1 MLKIWGRDNSV
12 NVEKVLWAC
21 EEMQIAYERVDA
33 GGQFGIVDTPDYR
46 ALNPNGLVPTVEV
59 DGLVLWESNAIVR
72 HLAAKH
78 SPGNLWPDD
87 LAIRVDGD
95 RWMDWMNSMF
105 WPGFRPLFWNLV
117 RTPPDRRDAQ
127 ATEASRARSAEM
139 LGHLDAHLSNRTYIA
154 GDSFTVGDI
163 PMGCAIWRWMSLPIE
178 RPEYPALERWFDTL
192 CDRQPYQ
199 KVVMKPLT

>member
-21 EEMQIAYERVDA
+21 EEMKIAYQRVDA
-33 GGQFGIVDTPDYR
+33 GGQFGIVDEPDYR

-72 HLAAKH
+72 YLAAKH
-78 SPGNLWPDD
+78 SPGTLWPND
-87 LAIRVDGD
+87 LAIRVEGD
-95 RWMDWMNSMF
+95 RWMDWMNSTF

-117 RTPPDRRDAQ
+117 RTPPDQRDAQ
-127 ATEASRARSAEM
+127 EIEASLARSAEI
-139 LGHLDAHLSNRTYIA
+139 LGFLDAHLSNRTYIA
-154 GDSFTVGDI
+154 GDTFTVGDI

-178 RPEYPALERWFDTL
+178 RAEYPALQRWFDTL
-192 CDRQPYQ
+192 CNRQPYQ

>member
-21 EEMQIAYERVDA
+21 EEMQIAYQRVDA
-33 GGQFGIVDTPDYR
+33 GGPFGIVDTPDYR

-72 HLAAKH
+72 YLAAKH

-139 LGHLDAHLSNRTYIA
+139 LGHLDAHLSNRNYIA
-154 GDSFTVGDI
+154 GDSFTVGAI
-163 PMGCAIWRWMSLPIE
+163 PMGCAVWRWMSLPID
-178 RPEYPALERWFDTL
+178 RPEYPALARWFDTL
-192 CDRQPYQ
+192 CGRQPYQ

>member
-1 MLKIWGRDNSV
+1 MLKIWGRNNSV

-21 EEMQIAYERVDA
+21 EEMEIEYERLDA
-33 GGQFGIVDTPDYR
+33 GGQFGIVDTPEYR

-72 HLAAKH
+72 YLAAKH
-78 SPGNLWPDD
+78 SRGDLWPND

-95 RWMDWMNSMF
+95 RWMDWMNATF
-105 WPGFRPLFWNLV
+105 WPGFRDLFWNLV
-117 RTPPDRRDAQ
+117 RTPPERRDAQ
-127 ATEASRARSAEM
+127 ATEASRARSAEI
-139 LGHLDAHLSNRTYIA
+139 LGYLDAHLSNRTYIA

-163 PMGCAIWRWMSLPIE
+163 PMGCAVWRWMSLPIE
-178 RPEYPALERWFDTL
+178 RPEYPALARWFDTL

>member
-21 EEMQIAYERVDA
+21 EEMQIAYQRVDA

-72 HLAAKH
+72 YLAAKH

-95 RWMDWMNSMF
+95 RWMDWMNSTF

-127 ATEASRARSAEM
+127 ATEASRAGSAEI

-163 PMGCAIWRWMSLPIE
+163 PMGCAVWRWMSLPID
-178 RPEYPALERWFDTL
+178 RPEYPALARWFDTL
-192 CDRQPYQ
+192 CGRQPYQ